1 MSIPLEGDDFLSH
14 NEGAKSIGIA
24 PQPLCESSHTL
35 ADFDWNDLRSFLAI
49 ARSGRLTAA
58 AARLQVEHSTLSRR
72 LASLEQALKAKLFDR
87 SPTGYTL
94 TEQGLR
100 LLPTAEEMERL
111 ALAAGERVG
120 GSAASVEGTVRIG
133 SPEGFGSYFLAPRIA
148 GLKDRHPQLNVQLV
162 AASAVFSL
170 ARRDAD
176 VVISVSRPPS
186 GRLLVSKLIDYDLGL
201 YAAPSY
207 LRLHP
212 PITGTDALCSHRF
225 VSYIGDLLTFPELD
239 FLQHVA
245 PDCSTSLESSNLV
258 AQLRATLAGA
268 GLCVLPA
275 FLAREESGLV
285 RVLPEEVSLTRS
297 LWLIVHQDLGEL
309 ARVRAVL
316 RFIKEEVEAA
326 KASFKLA

>member
-1 MSIPLEGDDFLSH
+1 MIVP
-14 NEGAKSIGIA
+14 K
-24 PQPLCESSHTL
+24 PPCESSHTL

-58 AARLQVEHSTLSRR
+58 AARLQVDHTTLSRR
-72 LASLEQALKAKLFDR
+72 LAALEHALKAKLFER
-87 SPTGYTL
+87 SPSGYTL
-94 TEQGLR
+94 TEQGLK
-100 LLPTAEEMERL
+100 LLPTAEEIERL
-111 ALAAGERVG
+111 ALSAQERVG
-120 GSAASVEGTVRIG
+120 GTAASVAGTVRIG

-148 GLKDRHPQLNVQLV
+148 RLRDRFPQLAVQLV

-170 ARRDAD
+170 AKRDAD
-176 VVISVSRPPS
+176 IVISVSRPPA

-201 YAAPSY
+201 YAARSY
-207 LRLHP
+207 LDAHPRLS
-212 PITGTDALCSHRF
+212 GTDALSSHRF

-245 PDCSTSLESSNLV
+245 PGGATSLESSNLV

-275 FLAREESGLV
+275 FLAREESGLS
-285 RVLPEEVSLTRS
+285 RVLAQEVSLTRS
-297 LWLIVHQDLGEL
+297 FWLSVHQDLSEL
-309 ARVRAVL
+309 ARIKVVV

-326 KASFKLA
+326 KAAFKLS